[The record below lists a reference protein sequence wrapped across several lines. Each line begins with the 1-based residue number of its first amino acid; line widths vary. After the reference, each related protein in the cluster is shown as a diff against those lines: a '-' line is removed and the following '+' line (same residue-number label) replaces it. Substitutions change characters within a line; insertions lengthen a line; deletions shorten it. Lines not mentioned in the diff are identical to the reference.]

1 MANILSLALKVNA
14 DASGVVK
21 NLTPAE
27 RALEKLA
34 TEADK
39 VTKVFD
45 QFAAGS
51 ASAAAAQRQ
60 AATDFAFLNSA
71 MKTGQLTAQQYA
83 EEYAK
88 LEASSRATA
97 ASFARGLEVTSKY
110 ATEEQ
115 RRADIVA
122 ELDRLLQI
130 GAISEGTY
138 SRAVFDG
145 SESQKNALE
154 AERNRLELLKQGQK
168 ITEQFAT
175 VEERRA
181 KQLDEVAR
189 LLQEGAISE
198 ETAAR
203 ARAEFSGANEEA
215 QRVQLQ
221 NAAALTETINKEAA
235 AFKRAADITKAN
247 ISPQEKYADAVD
259 ELDDQL
265 KAGRISQE
273 TYNRA
278 MEKAKTDLD
287 RAADSTKKAD
297 KETEKLAKNVSLIA
311 KVEIGR
317 LLLDGLRT
325 IGSVFRDIGSQVTS
339 FATTVNASLNT
350 LDDFAQRTG
359 VEVEA
364 LQGYSLAAKLAG
376 VDTEQF
382 LGAVQ
387 KLAVNIG
394 KATPGDALDKSLKG
408 INLSVTELRALSPE
422 DQFSAIA
429 DAISQLPTAAD
440 RAAAAVEIFGKQG
453 AALAPLFKEGAA
465 SIEELQ
471 ARAERLGIIVSETQ
485 VNNVT
490 QMNDAFDLVLATV
503 NGIIGQVMGNL
514 APAVTEVTNQF
525 LKFVEEWSGT
535 TGEGGTGI
543 ANAITDVLL
552 EGATYFA
559 GIFDEFMSSFS
570 GISETLSGVSAGFD
584 MASGVFKALVG
595 TFSAIVTTF
604 NIIGNAVAVALGKVL
619 ENIGSYLSSDL
630 EQFGRDLAVNATDR
644 MNENIARLEEAGRE
658 ITEGASQAVFGSPEE
673 QQAAGGGA
681 AGLFIEGM
689 RARIERE
696 RSPQFQIETNI
707 EETRERFDGFFD
719 GIVDQE
725 SAVTAGMRDFEQAVR
740 DVADPMNMTAEEIA
754 RIEEASGRVNQLID
768 QERQKRTEAADA
780 ARAQAES
787 DAKRLDQLLETNDQ
801 AAKIE
806 SDLLVV
812 QREQA
817 RVSEQLAAAR
827 AAGSQADADAAVAR
841 MAELDQLE
849 ARLEED
855 QQALSQ
861 GFDQGF
867 QAAFDQVDQSIS
879 GLIDK
884 SQQFGQAGFDAA
896 LKLQEGIKAAQD
908 QASAGIL
915 NEEAF
920 NREVERQKQLY
931 DDELKRLDDVA
942 KAKQK
947 AEEDAVAAAQKQQ
960 EDVQRAQEEYQKQQA
975 DAVQKYQE
983 QQQKQYEE
991 YAKAIQ
997 AAAEKEA
1004 ARQEERIK
1012 KLNTLGEQKISVS
1025 DVRTAEGAALV
1036 LGLIAS
1042 GQDPALIQARMQTKY
1057 LQQIAQSTLETSNR
1071 FAGPPVAIAGA
1082 TFFG

>member
-21 NLTPAE
+21 NLTQAE

-45 QFAAGS
+45 QFAS
-51 ASAAAAQRQ
+51 S
-60 AATDFAFLNSA
+60 S
-71 MKTGQLTAQQYA
+71 TA
-83 EEYAK
+83 
-88 LEASSRATA
+88 ATA
-97 ASFARGLEVTSKY
+97 AQA
-110 ATEEQ
+110 
-115 RRADIVA
+115 RAD
-122 ELDRLLQI
+122 EEFQSLSEQLKS
-130 GAISEGTY
+130 GAIS
-138 SRAVFDG
+138 A
-145 SESQKNALE
+145 K
-154 AERNRLELLKQGQK
+154 
-168 ITEQFAT
+168 QFA
-175 VEERRA
+175 E
-181 KQLDEVAR
+181 DY
-189 LLQEGAISE
+189 
-198 ETAAR
+198 
-203 ARAEFSGANEEA
+203 
-215 QRVQLQ
+215 
-221 NAAALTETINKEAA
+221 AALTETINKEAA

-247 ISPQEKYADAVD
+247 ISPQEKYADAVN
-259 ELDDQL
+259 ELDEQL

-278 MEKAKTDLD
+278 MEKAKTDLE

-297 KETEKLAKNVSLIA
+297 KEAEKLARNVSLIA

-408 INLSVTELRALSPE
+408 INLSVAELRALSPE

-453 AALAPLFKEGAA
+453 AALAPLFREGAA

-595 TFSAIVTTF
+595 TFNAIVTTF
-604 NIIGNAVAVALGKVL
+604 NIVGNAVAVALGKVL

-644 MNENIARLEEAGRE
+644 MNENIARLEEAGKQ
-658 ITEGASQAVFGSPEE
+658 ITEGAAQAVFGSPEE

-681 AGLFIEGM
+681 AVQFIEGM

-707 EETRERFDGFFD
+707 EETRERFDGFFN

-841 MAELDQLE
+841 MTELDQLE

-855 QQALSQ
+855 QQALAQ

-867 QAAFDQVDQSIS
+867 RAAFDQVDQSIS